1 LGALHVKTI
10 SIKTSISVEAIKL
23 KLLHLI
29 LLALVIMLAGIAG
42 AEDIQATDETKPDS
56 RLDQKITY
64 EAKGELLHR
73 VLDEL
78 SAKTNVT
85 MTCGNNEKDWQ
96 VRDRKVIIFVKD
108 MPLSD
113 IQKHLADVLHFTW
126 TQSGKEGEYT
136 YKLSA
141 DLKARKEEELL
152 RVKAKEAEKQKL
164 IARRQAALADLDS
177 VLKIDPSDM
186 EKLRTEDPLMYF
198 LAKKPIGKAMAKLVN
213 AVPEMRAAL
222 IEGQELKLNAHQLS
236 PAGRA
241 AAKEFIESYVEFS
254 AAMDPS
260 GTYDTYDEPGA
271 IDSFDEINIT
281 INEDMMYEPDYVDPT
296 EECFVGTVEVYCE
309 GYPFAMMPL
318 IDAKHP
324 AGKVIGRALALVAD
338 GVPPDLL
345 ENQVE
350 MELQAALKQLVSEM
364 MPIDPLPE
372 DPTLE
377 KTIKLEPEDPDE
389 LCNVLGELHKKGEY
403 QIVSDYFRY
412 YPEYLYIEQVSLTL
426 QGKLRDVLQS
436 IQKRFEK
443 KIKVTDKLVLLED
456 RKWFEKR
463 ACEIPEEWLQ
473 DWQTMIEER
482 TLSFEDLVDIACLT
496 DEQLEYSI
504 YNDSM
509 LSPFSWILDGD
520 SLHLLRL
527 YAVLNSSQK
536 RALKSKDGLH
546 IARLGSKQKPYF
558 DYLLSQGYREA
569 PSHQPYYVLY
579 MENPDPGFEY
589 YYFVLIDL
597 NAPPDPDTGEVYQ
610 EVDSWSFSMKGILE
624 DCLGDYYEEE
634 YDEVYDDYYEEEY
647 YEEEP
652 VSPGE
657 YDDYLNEEGNYI
669 E

>member
-1 LGALHVKTI
+1 
-10 SIKTSISVEAIKL
+10 
-23 KLLHLI
+23 
-29 LLALVIMLAGIAG
+29 
-42 AEDIQATDETKPDS
+42 
-56 RLDQKITY
+56 
-64 EAKGELLHR
+64 
-73 VLDEL
+73 
-78 SAKTNVT
+78 
-85 MTCGNNEKDWQ
+85 
-96 VRDRKVIIFVKD
+96 
-108 MPLSD
+108 
-113 IQKHLADVLHFTW
+113 
-126 TQSGKEGEYT
+126 
-136 YKLSA
+136 KLSA